1 MYWCSNSRDVDV
13 VDADDE
19 DFSVSCSQGHRSSF
33 NLQTHDGAS
42 ICLVCFSNLLSN
54 PLSPT
59 VHVSYALS
67 QLSRSLSLPHF
78 LQPLLTFH
86 PHFLLS
92 PLVAA
97 LSSFHDEQIAAQL
110 THLIL
115 ALSASSDPSVC
126 REFISRVSDRI
137 ASGAFGWSSPQ
148 LHMLHCLGALL
159 NCEKEDDLHEN
170 IKDMCSL
177 ISVLVS
183 GLQLPSSLL
192 ARCSEEIRGE
202 VLFVLYKLS
211 VLRSTSAEG
220 DGSDMLIPFC
230 PQILYLLV
238 DVLMK
243 TQNDD
248 VRLNCIAL
256 LTMLARRHL
265 LVEECGYDNYNF
277 SSNGGVNA
285 KETEDGTKGTTLVNM
300 FAEAI
305 KGPLLSSD
313 SQVQIGTLDLLFHYL
328 SSVRTSN
335 YQIRV
340 LVEENIA
347 DYLFEILRLSEYK
360 DPEVKMC
367 LQGLDLLSTAE
378 ETFKLRLV
386 VGISTLI
393 PALHYVAEIPFHP
406 VQRETLKLIYECISE
421 WPGSVSTSQLEELIF
436 VLIRML
442 RKHSDGEMGMIPETY
457 ILVCSVFVALIRSP
471 SCNGSLDLSKSIEE
485 ATRHAILA
493 CLSVSERNINQILQ
507 CLYLLKEAYAY
518 SHDGN
523 PSNSSKL
530 ELKSSILDICRTH
543 LLPWLV
549 VGINE
554 MEEDIALG
562 LLETFHS
569 ILLLPSS
576 INATEY
582 AGTLISIGW
591 FSFSYECLGLFTGD
605 RMKSRIY
612 LLLSSLM
619 DSLLGNDSGQPI
631 REAALHLPRD
641 PIDLLFLLGQR
652 STNSLDFPSCQSA
665 VLLILYTSSLYGE
678 RLADEK
684 LILASLEQYI
694 LLNRGDFHNWTTDN
708 MTITRLVNLYS
719 LLRGLVNM
727 SYQVH
732 YSPEAEEIIFQLI
745 NNDEWDLLSA
755 RIHTIS
761 LKWLFQQDSIINSL
775 CHQILKFCR
784 NYNLGET
791 DIIIGNNNQTINVQT
806 LAELVST
813 EDNFG
818 ARLFVCLLGQLLE
831 EESQEHDIICVLNV
845 MATMSHLCPTVCEQL
860 SLHGIGK
867 TIRSWF
873 YLRNSW
879 STTTYM
885 SILVLVFN
893 TLSSVHPETV
903 SADPSWVAVTMKM
916 MEYSIPSEKVD
927 ILSDESLFI
936 IGILSLILHL
946 STNKTLEETSK
957 AILFNTSMISMV
969 NTVVCTASSKGPALV
984 DHDEGTRTGE
994 TLVFVLLLHYFAIKS
1009 LHSIM
1014 PGFVD
1019 WQSFLVSMKPS
1030 EPLAFIGI
1038 RCQDLCRL
1046 LHFGSPVIKIAAS
1059 YNLLELFNRIS
1070 DHIKSSPEELRCTIG
1085 YLMSI
1090 RSILEGLV
1098 FYNDLRV
1105 ATNCSLCLSIILGW
1119 EKLTNETNLLE
1130 ESSWCRLIIEEM
1142 TVSLAAPALA
1152 SQFMNNQS
1160 PQVLIAIAV
1169 LKLSKIPQWMRSVF
1183 DNSSISG
1190 ILGNLTASNLT
1201 SEILVLFRELLKSN
1215 FLSTEQIATINQML
1229 QECRK
1234 RMYTNNGEEGLPNET
1249 TKKFLTASYDM
1260 GDVCEFLIDLMT
1272 SDRYLDTV
1280 SGGFHTRSKKL
1291 LEEIEMFYN
1300 TLSAVDRGCR

>member
-1 MYWCSNSRDVDV
+1 MYWCSDSRNVDV

-19 DFSVSCSQGHRSSF
+19 GFPVSCSQGHRSSL

-67 QLSRSLSLPHF
+67 QISRSLSLPHF

-97 LSSFHDEQIAAQL
+97 LSSFHDEPIAAQL

-115 ALSASSDPSVC
+115 ALSASADPSVSC
-126 REFISRVSDRI
+126 EFVSRVSDRI
-137 ASGAFGWSSPQ
+137 TSSAFGWSSPQ
-148 LHMLHCLGALL
+148 LHLLHCLGALL
-159 NCEKEDDLHEN
+159 NGEKGDDLHKQ
-170 IKDMCSL
+170 IKDIGNL
-177 ISVLVS
+177 ISVLVT
-183 GLQLPSSLL
+183 GLQLP
-192 ARCSEEIRGE
+192 SEEIRGE

-211 VLRSTSAEG
+211 VLESTSAEA

-248 VRLNCIAL
+248 VRMNCIAL

-265 LVEECGYDNYNF
+265 LREECAYDTCNI
-277 SSNGGVNA
+277 SSNERVDA
-285 KETEDGTKGTTLVNM
+285 KETEDGTKGTSLVNL

-313 SQVQIGTLDLLFHYL
+313 SQVQIGTIDLLFHYL
-328 SSVRTSN
+328 SSVKTSD

-360 DPEVKMC
+360 DPAVKMC
-367 LQGLDLLSTAE
+367 LQVLDLLSTAE
-378 ETFKLRLV
+378 ETFKVRLV

-406 VQRETLKLIYECISE
+406 VQCATLKLIYECISE
-421 WPGSVSTSQLEELIF
+421 CPGSVSISQLEELIL

-442 RKHSDGEMGMIPETY
+442 RKHSGGEMGMIPETF
-457 ILVCSVFVALIRSP
+457 IMVCSVFVALIRYP
-471 SCNGSLDLSKSIEE
+471 SCTGALDLSKSIGE
-485 ATRHAILA
+485 ATRHAISA
-493 CLSVSERNINQILQ
+493 CLSVSERNVNQILQ

-523 PSNSSKL
+523 SSNSSKQ
-530 ELKSSILDICRTH
+530 ELQNSILDTCSAY

-549 VGINE
+549 MGIKE

-569 ILLLPSS
+569 ILLLQSS

-582 AGTLISIGW
+582 AETLISVGW

-631 REAALHLPRD
+631 REAVLHLSHD

-652 STNSLDFPSCQSA
+652 SSNSLDLPSCQSA
-665 VLLILYTSSLYGE
+665 VLLILYTSSLYDE

-694 LLNRGDFHNWTTDN
+694 LLNRSDFHHRTTDN
-708 MTITRLVNLYS
+708 MTVTRLVNLYS
-719 LLRGLVNM
+719 LLRGLDNTN
-727 SYQVH
+727 YPIH
-732 YSPEAEEIIFQLI
+732 YSREAEEIIFQLI

-755 RIHTIS
+755 RIHTVS
-761 LKWLFQQDSIINSL
+761 LKWLFQQDDVINSL
-775 CHQILKFCR
+775 CHQTLKFCR
-784 NYNLGET
+784 SYNFEET
-791 DIIIGNNNQTINVQT
+791 DIIIENNNQTVNVQT

-813 EDNFG
+813 EDNYG
-818 ARLFVCLLGQLLE
+818 ARIFVCLLTQLLQA
-831 EESQEHDIICVLNV
+831 ESHERDAVCVLNV
-845 MATMSHLCPTVCEQL
+845 VATMVHAYPTAL
-860 SLHGIGK
+860 
-867 TIRSWF
+867 
-873 YLRNSW
+873 
-879 STTTYM
+879 
-885 SILVLVFN
+885 
-893 TLSSVHPETV
+893 HPETL
-903 SADPSWVAVTMKM
+903 SADQSWVAVTMKM
-916 MEYSIPSEKVD
+916 MEYSIPPDKVD
-927 ILSDESLFI
+927 ILSDESLFV

-946 STNKTLEETSK
+946 STKKTLEETSK
-957 AILFNTSMISMV
+957 TILFNTSIISMV
-969 NTVVCTASSKGPALV
+969 NTVVCAASSKGHALV
-984 DHDEGTRTGE
+984 DHDEGTSTGE
-994 TLVFVLLLHYFAIKS
+994 TLIFLLLLHYFAFKS
-1009 LHSIM
+1009 LHAIL

-1019 WQSFLVSMKPS
+1019 WQSFLVSTKPS

-1038 RCQDLCRL
+1038 RCHDLCRL
-1046 LHFGSPVIKIAAS
+1046 LHFGSPAIKIAAS
-1059 YNLLELFNRIS
+1059 YSLLELFNRIS
-1070 DHIKSSPEELRCTIG
+1070 DQINSNHEELRCTVG

-1105 ATNCSLCLSIILGW
+1105 ATNCCLCLSMILGW
-1119 EKLTNETNLLE
+1119 ENLTNKTKLLE
-1130 ESSWCRLIIEEM
+1130 GSRWCRLIIEEM
-1142 TVSLAAPALA
+1142 TVSFAAPALA
-1152 SQFMNNQS
+1152 SQSFMNKQS

-1169 LKLSKIPQWMRSVF
+1169 LKLSTIPQWMRSVF
-1183 DNSSISG
+1183 DSSSISG
-1190 ILGNLTASNLT
+1190 ILENLTASNLS

-1215 FLSTEQIATINQML
+1215 FLSTEQIATINQIL

-1234 RMYTNNGEEGLPNET
+1234 RVYTNNAQDDLPNEAI
-1249 TKKFLTASYDM
+1249 KKVFTASYDT
-1260 GDVCEFLIDLMT
+1260 GDICEFLIDLMT
-1272 SDRYLDTV
+1272 SEAYIDTV
-1280 SGGFHTRSKKL
+1280 SLGFHTGSKKL
-1291 LEEIEMFYN
+1291 FEEIEMFYSS
-1300 TLSAVDRGCR
+1300 LSVDDGGCR

>member
-1 MYWCSNSRDVDV
+1 MYWRGDSESQ
-13 VDADDE
+13 DDGG
-19 DFSVSCSQGHRSSF
+19 FSISCSQGHRSSL
-33 NLQTHDGAS
+33 NLQTHDEGGS
-42 ICLVCFSNLLSN
+42 LCLVCFSNLVSN

-67 QLSRSLSLPHF
+67 QLSRSLSIPHF
-78 LQPLLTFH
+78 LQSLLTFH

-92 PLVAA
+92 PLLAA
-97 LSSFHDEQIAAQL
+97 LSSFHDQPIAAQL

-115 ALSASSDPSVC
+115 SLSSSADPSLC
-126 REFISRVSDRI
+126 SQFIARISDRI
-137 ASGAFGWSSPQ
+137 ASAALGWTSPQ
-148 LHMLHCLGALL
+148 LHMIHCLGALL
-159 NCEKEDDLHEN
+159 NCEKDDDLHAH
-170 IKDMCSL
+170 IKDMYSF
-177 ISVLVS
+177 ISVLVT
-183 GLQLPSSLL
+183 GLQLP
-192 ARCSEEIRGE
+192 SEEIRGE
-202 VLFVLYKLS
+202 VLFVLYKLY
-211 VLRSTSAEG
+211 VLQSTSAGG

-265 LVEECGYDNYNF
+265 LREECAYDTSNM
-277 SSNGGVNA
+277 SSNGGVNS
-285 KETEDGTKGTTLVNM
+285 KETEDGTKGTSLVNL

-328 SSVRTSN
+328 SSVRNSD

-360 DPEVKMC
+360 DPAVKMC
-367 LQGLDLLSTAE
+367 LQVLGLLSTAE

-393 PALHYVAEIPFHP
+393 PALRYVAEVPFHP
-406 VQRETLKLIYECISE
+406 VQCETLKLIYECISE
-421 WPGSVSTSQLEELIF
+421 CPGSVSTSQLEELIL

-442 RKHSDGEMGMIPETY
+442 RKHSDGEMGMIPETF
-457 ILVCSVFVALIRSP
+457 IMVCSIFVALIRSP
-471 SCNGSLDLSKSIEE
+471 SCNGALDLSKSIEE
-485 ATRHAILA
+485 ATNHAILA

-523 PSNSSKL
+523 SINSSKL
-530 ELKSSILDICRTH
+530 ELRSGILDICRTH

-569 ILLLPSS
+569 ILLLHSS
-576 INATEY
+576 INSMEFAE
-582 AGTLISIGW
+582 TLISIGW
-591 FSFSYECLGLFTGD
+591 FSFSFECLGLFTGD
-605 RMKSRIY
+605 RMKNRIY

-652 STNSLDFPSCQSA
+652 STNSLDLPSCQSA
-665 VLLILYTSSLYGE
+665 VLLIMYTSSLYDE

-694 LLNRGDFHNWTTDN
+694 LLNRGNFHNRTTDN
-708 MTITRLVNLYS
+708 LTVTRLVNLYS
-719 LLRGLVNM
+719 SLRGLGSMN
-727 SYQVH
+727 YQIH
-732 YSPEAEEIIFQLI
+732 YSRDAEEIIFQLI

-755 RIHTIS
+755 RIHTVS
-761 LKWLFQQDSIINSL
+761 LKWLFQQENIINSL
-775 CHQILKFCR
+775 SHQILKFCR
-784 NYNLGET
+784 SYNLEEA
-791 DIIIGNNNQTINVQT
+791 DIIIGNNYQTVNVQT
-806 LAELVST
+806 LSELVST
-813 EDNFG
+813 EDNYG
-818 ARLFVCLLGQLLE
+818 ARLFVCLLAQLLE
-831 EESQEHDIICVLNV
+831 EEGREYDIICVLNV
-845 MATMSHLCPTVCEQL
+845 MATMVLVCPAACEQL
-860 SLHGIGK
+860 SLHGIAT
-867 TIRSWF
+867 TIRTWC
-873 YLRNSW
+873 YLSNSL

-885 SILVLVFN
+885 SILILVFN
-893 TLSSVHPETV
+893 TLSSVHPETLSV
-903 SADPSWVAVTMKM
+903 DQSWVAITMKM
-916 MEYSIPSEKVD
+916 MECSIPSKEVD
-927 ILSDESLFI
+927 ILSDESLFV

-946 STNKTLEETSK
+946 STNKALEETSK
-957 AILFNTSMISMV
+957 AILFNTCIISMV
-969 NTVVCTASSKGPALV
+969 NTVVCAASSKGPALV
-984 DHDEGTRTGE
+984 DHDEGTSTGE
-994 TLVFVLLLHYFAIKS
+994 TLIFVLLLHYFAVKS
-1009 LHSIM
+1009 LHAIL

-1019 WQSFLVSMKPS
+1019 WQSFFASTNPS

-1038 RCQDLCRL
+1038 RCHDLCRL
-1046 LHFGSPVIKIAAS
+1046 LHFGSTVIKIAAS
-1059 YNLLELFNRIS
+1059 YSLLELFKRIS
-1070 DHIKSSPEELRCTIG
+1070 DQINSNHEELRCTIG
-1085 YLMSI
+1085 YIMSI

-1105 ATNCSLCLSIILGW
+1105 ATNCSLCLSMILGW
-1119 EKLTNETNLLE
+1119 EKLTKETKVLE

-1152 SQFMNNQS
+1152 SQSFMNNQR
-1160 PQVLIAIAV
+1160 PAVLVAIAL
-1169 LKLSKIPQWMRSVF
+1169 LKLHKIPQWMRSVF

-1190 ILGNLTASNLT
+1190 ILGNLSASNLS
-1201 SEILVLFRELLKSN
+1201 SEILALFRELLKSN

-1234 RMYTNNGEEGLPNET
+1234 RMYSNNAQEDLPNEPIKKVLT
-1249 TKKFLTASYDM
+1249 TSYNM
-1260 GDVCEFLIDLMT
+1260 GDICEYLIDLMT
-1272 SDRYLDTV
+1272 SEAYLDT
-1280 SGGFHTRSKKL
+1280 GSKKL
-1291 LEEIEMFYN
+1291 LEEIELFFS
-1300 TLSAVDRGCR
+1300 TLSVDNGSCM

>member
-1 MYWCSNSRDVDV
+1 MYWCSDSRNVDV

-19 DFSVSCSQGHRSSF
+19 GFPVSCSQGHRSSL

-67 QLSRSLSLPHF
+67 QISRSLSLPHF

-97 LSSFHDEQIAAQL
+97 LSSFHDEPIAAQL

-115 ALSASSDPSVC
+115 ALSASADPSVSC
-126 REFISRVSDRI
+126 EFVSRVSDRI
-137 ASGAFGWSSPQ
+137 TSSAFGWSSPQ
-148 LHMLHCLGALL
+148 LHLLHCLGALL
-159 NCEKEDDLHEN
+159 NGEKGDDLHKQ
-170 IKDMCSL
+170 IKDIGNL
-177 ISVLVS
+177 ISVLVT
-183 GLQLPSSLL
+183 GLQLP
-192 ARCSEEIRGE
+192 SEEIRGE

-211 VLRSTSAEG
+211 VLESTSAEA

-248 VRLNCIAL
+248 VRMNCIAL

-265 LVEECGYDNYNF
+265 LREECAYDTCNI
-277 SSNGGVNA
+277 SSNERVDA
-285 KETEDGTKGTTLVNM
+285 KETEDGTKGTSLVNL

-313 SQVQIGTLDLLFHYL
+313 SQVQIGTIDLLFHYL
-328 SSVRTSN
+328 SSVKTSD

-360 DPEVKMC
+360 DPAVKMC
-367 LQGLDLLSTAE
+367 LQVLDLLSTAE
-378 ETFKLRLV
+378 ETFKVRLV

-406 VQRETLKLIYECISE
+406 VQCATLKLIYECISE
-421 WPGSVSTSQLEELIF
+421 CPGSVSISQLEELIL

-442 RKHSDGEMGMIPETY
+442 RKHSGGEMGMIPETF
-457 ILVCSVFVALIRSP
+457 IMVCSVFVALIRYP
-471 SCNGSLDLSKSIEE
+471 SCTGALDLSKSIGE
-485 ATRHAILA
+485 ATRHAISA
-493 CLSVSERNINQILQ
+493 CLSVSERNVNQILQ

-523 PSNSSKL
+523 SSNSSKQ
-530 ELKSSILDICRTH
+530 ELQNSILDTCSAY

-549 VGINE
+549 MGIKE

-569 ILLLPSS
+569 ILLLQSS

-582 AGTLISIGW
+582 AETLISVGW

-631 REAALHLPRD
+631 REAVLHLSHD

-652 STNSLDFPSCQSA
+652 SSNSLDLPSCQSA
-665 VLLILYTSSLYGE
+665 VLLILYTSSLYDE

-694 LLNRGDFHNWTTDN
+694 LLNRSDFHHRTTDN
-708 MTITRLVNLYS
+708 MTVTRLVNLYS
-719 LLRGLVNM
+719 LLRGLDNTN
-727 SYQVH
+727 YPIH
-732 YSPEAEEIIFQLI
+732 YSREAEEIIFQLI

-755 RIHTIS
+755 RIHTVS
-761 LKWLFQQDSIINSL
+761 LKWLFQQDDVINSL
-775 CHQILKFCR
+775 CHQTLKFCR
-784 NYNLGET
+784 SYNFEET
-791 DIIIGNNNQTINVQT
+791 DIIIENNNQTVNVQT

-813 EDNFG
+813 EDNYG
-818 ARLFVCLLGQLLE
+818 ARIFVCLLTQLLQA
-831 EESQEHDIICVLNV
+831 ESHERDAVCVLNV
-845 MATMSHLCPTVCEQL
+845 VATMVHAYPTACEQL
-860 SLHGIGK
+860 SLHGIAT

-873 YLRNSW
+873 YLSNSL

-885 SILVLVFN
+885 SILILVFN
-893 TLSSVHPETV
+893 ILSSVHPETL
-903 SADPSWVAVTMKM
+903 SADQSWVAVTMKM
-916 MEYSIPSEKVD
+916 MEYSIPPDKVD
-927 ILSDESLFI
+927 ILSDESLFV

-946 STNKTLEETSK
+946 STKKTLEETSK
-957 AILFNTSMISMV
+957 TILFNTSIISMV
-969 NTVVCTASSKGPALV
+969 NTVVCAASSKGHALV
-984 DHDEGTRTGE
+984 DHDEGTSTGE
-994 TLVFVLLLHYFAIKS
+994 TLIFLLLLHYFAFKS
-1009 LHSIM
+1009 LHAIL

-1019 WQSFLVSMKPS
+1019 WQSFLVSTKPS

-1038 RCQDLCRL
+1038 RCHDLCRL
-1046 LHFGSPVIKIAAS
+1046 LHFGSPAIKIAAS
-1059 YNLLELFNRIS
+1059 YSLLELFNRIS
-1070 DHIKSSPEELRCTIG
+1070 DQINSNHEELRCTVG

-1105 ATNCSLCLSIILGW
+1105 ATNCCLCLSMILGW
-1119 EKLTNETNLLE
+1119 ENLTNKTKLLE
-1130 ESSWCRLIIEEM
+1130 GSRWCRLIIEEM
-1142 TVSLAAPALA
+1142 TVSFAAPALA
-1152 SQFMNNQS
+1152 SQSFMNKQS

-1169 LKLSKIPQWMRSVF
+1169 LKLSTIPQWMRSVF
-1183 DNSSISG
+1183 DSSSISG
-1190 ILGNLTASNLT
+1190 ILENLTASNLS

-1215 FLSTEQIATINQML
+1215 FLSTEQIATINQIL

-1234 RMYTNNGEEGLPNET
+1234 RVYTNNAQDDLPNEAI
-1249 TKKFLTASYDM
+1249 KKVFTASYDT
-1260 GDVCEFLIDLMT
+1260 GDICEFLIDLMT
-1272 SDRYLDTV
+1272 SEAYIDTV
-1280 SGGFHTRSKKL
+1280 SLGFHTGSKKL
-1291 LEEIEMFYN
+1291 FEEIEMFYSS
-1300 TLSAVDRGCR
+1300 LSVDDGGCR

>member
-1 MYWCSNSRDVDV
+1 MYWCSDSRNVDV
-13 VDADDE
+13 VDAEDE
-19 DFSVSCSQGHRSSF
+19 GFSVSCSQGHRSSL
-33 NLQTHDGAS
+33 NLRTHDGAS
-42 ICLVCFSNLLSN
+42 VCLVCFSNLLSN

-97 LSSFHDEQIAAQL
+97 LSSFHDEPIAAQL

-115 ALSASSDPSVC
+115 ALSASADPSVS
-126 REFISRVSDRI
+126 REFVSRVSDRI
-137 ASGAFGWSSPQ
+137 TSGAFGWSSPQ
-148 LHMLHCLGALL
+148 LHLLHCLGALL
-159 NCEKEDDLHEN
+159 NCERGDDLHKH
-170 IKDMCSL
+170 IKDIGNL
-177 ISVLVS
+177 ISVLVT
-183 GLQLPSSLL
+183 GLQLP
-192 ARCSEEIRGE
+192 SEEIRGE

-211 VLRSTSAEG
+211 VLESTSAEG

-230 PQILYLLV
+230 PQMLYLLV

-256 LTMLARRHL
+256 LTMLARRNL
-265 LVEECGYDNYNF
+265 LREECAYDTYNI
-277 SSNGGVNA
+277 SSNERVDA
-285 KETEDGTKGTTLVNM
+285 KETEDGTKGTTLVNL

-328 SSVRTSN
+328 SSVKTSD

-360 DPEVKMC
+360 DPAVKMC
-367 LQGLDLLSTAE
+367 LQVLDLLSTAE

-393 PALHYVAEIPFHP
+393 PALHYVADIPFHP
-406 VQRETLKLIYECISE
+406 VQCATLKLIYECISE
-421 WPGSVSTSQLEELIF
+421 CPGSVSISQIQELIL

-442 RKHSDGEMGMIPETY
+442 GKHSDGEMGMIPETF
-457 ILVCSVFVALIRSP
+457 IMVCSVFVALIRYP
-471 SCNGSLDLSKSIEE
+471 SCTGALDLSKSIGE

-493 CLSVSERNINQILQ
+493 CLSVSERNANQILQ

-523 PSNSSKL
+523 SSNSSKL
-530 ELKSSILDICRTH
+530 ELQSSILDTCSAY

-549 VGINE
+549 MGINE

-569 ILLLPSS
+569 ILLLQSS
-576 INATEY
+576 INATEF
-582 AGTLISIGW
+582 AETLISVGW

-605 RMKSRIY
+605 RMKNRIY

-631 REAALHLPRD
+631 REAILHLSHD

-652 STNSLDFPSCQSA
+652 STNSLDLPSCQSA
-665 VLLILYTSSLYGE
+665 IFLILYTSSLYDE

-694 LLNRGDFHNWTTDN
+694 LLNRSDFHHRTTDN
-708 MTITRLVNLYS
+708 MTVTRLVNLYS
-719 LLRGLVNM
+719 LLRGLDNTN
-727 SYQVH
+727 YPIH
-732 YSPEAEEIIFQLI
+732 YSREAEEIIFQLI
-745 NNDEWDLLSA
+745 NNGEWDLLSA
-755 RIHTIS
+755 RIHTVS
-761 LKWLFQQDSIINSL
+761 LKWLFQQDNIINSL
-775 CHQILKFCR
+775 SHQILKFCR
-784 NYNLGET
+784 SYNIEET
-791 DIIIGNNNQTINVQT
+791 DIIIGNNNQNVNVQT

-813 EDNFG
+813 EDNYG
-818 ARLFVCLLGQLLE
+818 ARIFVCLLAQLLE
-831 EESQEHDIICVLNV
+831 EESHECDVVCVLNV
-845 MATMSHLCPTVCEQL
+845 VATMVHAYPTACEQL
-860 SLHGIGK
+860 SLHGIAT

-873 YLRNSW
+873 YLNNSLP
-879 STTTYM
+879 TTTYM
-885 SILVLVFN
+885 SILILVFN
-893 TLSSVHPETV
+893 TLSSVHPQTL
-903 SADPSWVAVTMKM
+903 SADQSWVAVTMKM

-927 ILSDESLFI
+927 ILNDESLFV
-936 IGILSLILHL
+936 IGILSFIMHL
-946 STNKTLEETSK
+946 STKKTLEETSK
-957 AILFNTSMISMV
+957 AILFNTSIISLV
-969 NTVVCTASSKGPALV
+969 NTVICAASSKGHALV

-994 TLVFVLLLHYFAIKS
+994 TLIFLLLLHYFAVKS
-1009 LHSIM
+1009 LHAIL

-1038 RCQDLCRL
+1038 RCHDLCRL
-1046 LHFGSPVIKIAAS
+1046 LHFGSPAIKIAAS
-1059 YNLLELFNRIS
+1059 YTLLELFNRIS
-1070 DHIKSSPEELRCTIG
+1070 DQINNNHEELRCNVG

-1105 ATNCSLCLSIILGW
+1105 ATNCCLCLSMILGW
-1119 EKLTNETNLLE
+1119 ENLTNKTKLLE
-1130 ESSWCRLIIEEM
+1130 GSSWCRLIIEEM
-1142 TVSLAAPALA
+1142 TVSFAAPALA
-1152 SQFMNNQS
+1152 SQSFMNTQS
-1160 PQVLIAIAV
+1160 PQVFIAIAV
-1169 LKLSKIPQWMRSVF
+1169 LKLCKIPQWMRSVF
-1183 DNSSISG
+1183 DSSSISG
-1190 ILGNLTASNLT
+1190 ILDNLTASNLS

-1234 RMYTNNGEEGLPNET
+1234 RIYTNNAQEDLPNEAI
-1249 TKKFLTASYDM
+1249 KKDLTASYDT
-1260 GDVCEFLIDLMT
+1260 GDICEFLIDLMT
-1272 SDRYLDTV
+1272 SEAYIDTG
-1280 SGGFHTRSKKL
+1280 SRKL
-1291 LEEIEMFYN
+1291 LEEIEMFYSS
-1300 TLSAVDRGCR
+1300 LSVDDGDCR